1 MVLPTSAM
9 SDTPIRFCGDYF
21 PPFVVKGDKPE
32 QPSGIAVS
40 YINAIFSELEKEV
53 TIDIVAWARC
63 KRMLEKGQADATF
76 LIRKTES
83 RASFLSFSEPILSR
97 PIFLYHHKDTFDT
110 PFQWQTIEDLKPYTF
125 ISGRG
130 FAITQDLKQ
139 LGIEVITETTSQ
151 IQIYEMMN
159 RARADFFT
167 DFSDSFQSIV
177 EQTPKFKGQLVQ
189 VEKPFKYLDYRI
201 GWSKQ
206 SQQIGLLEQ
215 VDLTIKDLKAR
226 GVITKLTSAN

>member
-1 MVLPTSAM
+1 MLPTSAM
-9 SDTPIRFCGDYF
+9 SQAPIRFCGDYF
-21 PPFVVKGDKPE
+21 PPFVVKSDKPG

-40 YINAIFSELEKEV
+40 YINAIFSELEKDV

-63 KRMLEKGQADATF
+63 KRMLQKGQADATF

-97 PIFLYHHKDTFDT
+97 PIFLYHHKDKFDS

-130 FAITQDLKQ
+130 FAITQDLKR

-151 IQIYEMMN
+151 IQIYEMMS

-167 DFSDSFQSIV
+167 DFSDSFESVV
-177 EQTPKFKGQLVQ
+177 EQNPKFKDRLIQ
-189 VEKPFKYLDYRI
+189 VKKPFKYLNYRI

-206 SQQIGLLEQ
+206 SQQVGLLEQ
-215 VDLTIKDLKAR
+215 LDLTIKKLKNK
-226 GVITKLTSAN
+226 GVITKLTSSN